1 MLIVNY
7 TCRAGLTFRG
17 ARGIFQRGVPT
28 TPLPPVDPNTEFP
41 EIRKIK
47 KYQYVYH
54 YVKNCLYIKTRT
66 YVHGVHQFELS
77 LIGIK

>member
-1 MLIVNY
+1 M
-7 TCRAGLTFRG
+7 AGLTFHG
-17 ARGIFQRGVPT
+17 ARGIFSAWGPHN
-28 TPLPPVDPNTEFP
+28 PPPPADLNTEFP